1 MGMISG
7 EKLGAALTE
16 AMKLK
21 QVGPKEVATHFGVT
35 PPSVKDWQKRG
46 CIHKRHLGRLV
57 AYFADVVPEGHWGA
71 EPEELAAFNKLD
83 GQTRPHHITA
93 FHRTADDSP
102 NLVVS
107 EATARFTLPGR
118 DARTYP
124 LAPTIA
130 WARLGADLYRAND
143 QWPASDL
150 RAVPTTRNVSDAVK
164 WVPVNDDRLS
174 PKVLPGDHVAIDP
187 YGLPKRDEIA
197 LFMTPEGEFLL
208 RRWRPLPENSFEA
221 YDEFGLVLD
230 GARHR
235 LRVVG
240 VLVGLYREAV

>member
-83 GQTRPHHITA
+83 GHSRYAGYGFRQT
-93 FHRTADDSP
+93 DDPTS
-102 NLVVS
+102 NARVS
-107 EATARFTLPGR
+107 EPLARFTLPGR

-130 WARLGADLYRAND
+130 WASLGADLYRAND
-143 QWPASDL
+143 QWPTSDL

-164 WVPVNDDRLS
+164 WVPVIDDRLS

-208 RRWRPLPENSFEA
+208 RRWRPVPVDSFEA

-230 GARHR
+230 GERHR
-235 LRVVG
+235 LKVVG